1 MSSGGQ
7 YHWVSEFAP
16 PSCQKFLSYIT
27 GWVSTLSWQAGNASG
42 GFLCGTLIQ
51 SLIIIKNPD
60 YAAPGWQGTLLV
72 FPVMLVCV
80 CFNVWFN
87 HWLPSMQNAV
97 MVLHVAGF
105 LAIMIVFWVLSPH
118 VPAREVFLDFEN
130 GGGWQTMGLALMIG
144 QVSAVG
150 FLGASDAAAHMS
162 EEVKDAGLSVPRAM
176 VSIESLASCSLQ
188 SLTCIQVVDLH
199 CERSPWSDHAR
210 VIPLCYAIG

>member
-1 MSSGGQ
+1 VFERVLSVANSLTSGGQ

-80 CFNVWFN
+80 CFNIWFN

-105 LAIMIVFWVLSPH
+105 LAIMVIFWVLSPH
-118 VPAREVFLDFEN
+118 VPAREVFLDFDN

-144 QVSAVG
+144 QISSVG

-176 VSIESLASCSLQ
+176 VSGG
-188 SLTCIQVVDLH
+188 CICADF
-199 CERSPWSDHAR
+199 RIR
-210 VIPLCYAIG
+210 

>member
-1 MSSGGQ
+1 
-7 YHWVSEFAP
+7 
-16 PSCQKFLSYIT
+16 
-27 GWVSTLSWQAGNASG
+27 VSTLSWQAGNASG

-105 LAIMIVFWVLSPH
+105 LAIMVIFWVLSPH
-118 VPAREVFLDFEN
+118 VPAREVFLDFQN
-130 GGGWQTMGLALMIG
+130 DGGWQTMGLALMIG

-176 VSIESLASCSLQ
+176 VSGSS
-188 SLTCIQVVDLH
+188 T
-199 CERSPWSDHAR
+199 
-210 VIPLCYAIG
+210 YADFCNR

>member
-1 MSSGGQ
+1 LIVANPVFSGGQ

-87 HWLPSMQNAV
+87 HWLPSM
-97 MVLHVAGF
+97 
-105 LAIMIVFWVLSPH
+105 IVFWVLSPH

-130 GGGWQTMGLALMIG
+130 GGGWQSMGLALMIG
-144 QVSAVG
+144 QVSSIG

-176 VSIESLASCSLQ
+176 VSEVCMLSFASANRYS
-188 SLTCIQVVDLH
+188 SGGLT
-199 CERSPWSDHAR
+199 S
-210 VIPLCYAIG
+210 